1 MYTEEE
7 KELVLDRID
16 KMTLKEKRFTEAFLM
31 INAIED
37 PFFPEEVEE
46 WKNKLKAL
54 VKLNASKH
62 GVIYEGL
69 LNEAK

>member
-16 KMTLKEKRFTEAFLM
+16 KMTLKHKQFIEAFLM
-31 INAIED
+31 INALED
-37 PFFPEEVEE
+37 PFFPDEMER
-46 WKNKLKAL
+46 WKNELKGL

-62 GVIYEGL
+62 GVILRG
-69 LNEAK
+69 